1 MSLTLTP
8 NIEALIGGWLR
19 TNPAITLLAAHVGGR
34 TPDNAMRPW
43 IRVTL
48 LAARDNS
55 TAKREHLIEYTVQ
68 LDCFAG
74 KTAMDAYSGQAE
86 AWALKANARAI
97 LAAIEGQ
104 AIDGIVVSEVRF
116 TGDARLPDTTM
127 EPARERYVLTVAVR
141 AHAVS
146 A

>member
-1 MSLTLTP
+1 MTLTLAP

-19 TNPAITLLAAHVGGR
+19 TDSAITALGAHVGGR
-34 TPDNAMRPW
+34 TPDSAMRPW

-48 LAARDNS
+48 LAARS
-55 TAKREHLIEYTVQ
+55 HPTISREHLIEYVVQ

-74 KTAMDAYSGQAE
+74 KTATDDHVGQTE
-86 AWALKANARAI
+86 AWTLKASARAI
-97 LAAIEGQ
+97 LASVEGQ
-104 AIDGIVVSEVRF
+104 ALDGIVVTQVRF
-116 TGDARLPDTTM
+116 DGDARLPDTTM
-127 EPARERYVLTVAVR
+127 EPVRERYVLTVTVR